1 MLALQNSDNAL
12 AYVTWHDLDG
22 EKDKGVA
29 SGGNHTF
36 IFYRTQYRKHE
47 IFRLNSCNTAHV
59 ILMLYSLC
67 QRCKVHDMFEHNI
80 ILI

>member
-12 AYVTWHDLDG
+12 AYVTWHDFDG

-47 IFRLNSCNTAHV
+47 IFKLNSSNTAHACDFNALFSMSTV
-59 ILMLYSLC
+59 QST
-67 QRCKVHDMFEHNI
+67 
-80 ILI
+80 